1 MNAKRRRQFQLEDAN
16 GEKLATGVL
25 YNEGNVQVLWRADI
39 GWTGE
44 QYSSLTP
51 LLDLMPGI
59 AVLRLIDT
67 ES

>member
-67 ES
+67 EN

>member
-59 AVLRLIDT
+59 AVLRLIDI